1 MKKGVFITL
10 EGGEGCGKST
20 QIRLLG
26 EALRAVAPGR
36 EIIVTRSPG
45 GTPAAEKIR
54 SVLKEPL
61 PGDDLTAETELMLFA
76 ACHAQMCAKLIKPAL
91 ERGAILLADRFCDS
105 TEVYQGAARGLSAE
119 WIRKVCDFVRK
130 GTTPDLTLLLDIDP
144 AAGLARTRSR
154 SQNPEN
160 DRFDSENLGFHTAV
174 RNGFLELARRE
185 PGRIC
190 VIDASA
196 DAQTV
201 QQNIREVCRER
212 LGLF

>member
-1 MKKGVFITL
+1 MRTKR
-10 EGGEGCGKST
+10 
-20 QIRLLG
+20 RLCL
-26 EALRAVAPGR
+26 ALAWSAFLLKLAVMDGMDRFVIPVG
-36 EIIVTRSPG
+36 
-45 GTPAAEKIR
+45 
-54 SVLKEPL
+54 
-61 PGDDLTAETELMLFA
+61 
-76 ACHAQMCAKLIKPAL
+76 
-91 ERGAILLADRFCDS
+91 RGAILLADRFCDS

-130 GTTPDLTLLLDIDP
+130 GTTPDLTLLLDIEP